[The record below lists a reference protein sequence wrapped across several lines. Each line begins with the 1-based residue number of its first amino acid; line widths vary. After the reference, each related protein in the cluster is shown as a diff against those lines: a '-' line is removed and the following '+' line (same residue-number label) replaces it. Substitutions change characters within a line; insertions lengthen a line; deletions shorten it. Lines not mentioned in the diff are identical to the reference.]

1 MFYQQNLNFYNP
13 EMNNVYMNNNPFY
26 NNYPTQD
33 NKKFISSNNP
43 ISNPNIVG
51 VKSDKEYFK
60 EDMKGDF
67 LLI

>member
-1 MFYQQNLNFYNP
+1 
-13 EMNNVYMNNNPFY
+13 MNNVYLNNNPFY

-33 NKKFISSNNP
+33 NNKKFISNNP